1 MSITCRSP
9 QPSRSASVG
18 AGNFYDKAGATRDM
32 LQSHLL
38 QVLALV
44 AMEPPSDYNAD
55 AIRREKVKVIDAVR
69 IMEPGEVAEHTV
81 FGRYTASGNSEDDDG
96 GLGYTE
102 LEGVDP
108 DRCTETFAAMRVHID
123 NWRWSGVPFY
133 MRSGKK
139 MARKLT
145 EVHIQFKRP
154 PANLFKHFE
163 PFASGKELVNNRL
176 IINIA
181 PDEGIGFRFEAK
193 VPGPKFAMGSVKA
206 DMDYCYVFNAQPVE
220 AYGPLLLDAMRGD
233 KTLFKHRDEVEGT
246 WRIVE
251 PVLRSDLPKK
261 LIEDYPAGSWGPPGA
276 DALLAADNRIW
287 HNPEASDIR

>member
-1 MSITCRSP
+1 
-9 QPSRSASVG
+9 
-18 AGNFYDKAGATRDM
+18 
-32 LQSHLL
+32 
-38 QVLALV
+38 
-44 AMEPPSDYNAD
+44 
-55 AIRREKVKVIDAVR
+55 
-69 IMEPGEVAEHTV
+69 
-81 FGRYTASGNSEDDDG
+81 
-96 GLGYTE
+96 
-102 LEGVDP
+102 
-108 DRCTETFAAMRVHID
+108 
-123 NWRWSGVPFY
+123 
-133 MRSGKK
+133 

-163 PFASGKELVNNRL
+163 PYSSGAELNNNRL

-251 PVLRSDLPKK
+251 PVLRSELPKK
-261 LIEDYPAGSWGPPGA
+261 LIEEYPAGSWGPPGA

-287 HNPEASDIR
+287 HNPSPSDVR